1 MPSVFTAKEP
11 ALAPVAT
18 PPRYSLL
25 VAATKLDDGLRW
37 EQGIRWAP
45 EQNAGGGIA
54 AVDCTGSTAAL
65 NVGTN
70 LGFAVADPYAVWA
83 EDHCSTLGSQSRDF
97 EARALRQLE
106 ATQSY
111 RIAKEL
117 WSGAVAQV
125 APLDNEWLTH
135 DPEVLSTGTGLSPA
149 VAVGLAD
156 QGLGQM
162 LAGQRGMIH
171 VSPNVLDEIQL
182 NAGGGL
188 TKSGDLWTTP
198 MGNVVVA
205 DAGYPGTHPDG
216 SSSTNQWIYA
226 TPWIYYRL
234 GDVFTTPDNLDAAR
248 AQAVDRSVNLLTF
261 RAQRLVLLEWTTTIP
276 VGNHSHKPVLAVETN
291 VAAFAFAA

>member
-1 MPSVFTAKEP
+1 MTSVMTYKEP
-11 ALAPVAT
+11 VLAPIAS
-18 PPRYSLL
+18 PPRYGLL
-25 VAATKLDDGLRW
+25 VAATEIDDGARW

-45 EQNAGGGIA
+45 EQNAGGG
-54 AVDCTGSTAAL
+54 VVPLDCKGQTTTL
-65 NVGTN
+65 TPDTN
-70 LGFAVADPYAVWA
+70 IGNAVADPFVVWA
-83 EDHCSTLGSQSRDF
+83 EDHCSALGSQSRDF
-97 EARALRQLE
+97 TGRATRQLL
-106 ATQSY
+106 ATESY
-111 RIAKEL
+111 RAANEL
-117 WSGAVAQV
+117 WLGAQAQA

-135 DPEVLSTGTGLSPA
+135 NPEVLTSGTGLSPA
-149 VAVGLAD
+149 AAIGLID

-171 VSPNVLDEIQL
+171 VSQNVLDEIQL

-198 MGNVVVA
+198 TGTVVVA

-234 GDVFTTPDNLDAAR
+234 GEIIVLPGDMDTAR
-248 AQAVDRSVNLLTF
+248 AQALDKGVNLLTF
-261 RAQRLVLLEWTTTIP
+261 YAERLMLLEWTNNIP
-276 VGNHSHKPVLAVETN
+276 VGNHGHKPVLAVETN